1 MLMILKI
8 DPQREMACASLEPLQ
23 KSGDGLPKVYH
34 DHDDHDVVIFRCD
47 DEKKSILMQS
57 MEPQIG
63 GKELANNRK
72 APQDDSSCEG
82 NEVAKI
88 LVHGATL

>member
-1 MLMILKI
+1 MKLILSERWLGHRWNSFKRAEPYSQKYVKTMIMIRVFFVLTI
-8 DPQREMACASLEPLQ
+8 R
-23 KSGDGLPKVYH
+23 
-34 DHDDHDVVIFRCD
+34 
-47 DEKKSILMQS
+47 KKMILMQS

-72 APQDDSSCEG
+72 APQDDSSCDG

>member
-1 MLMILKI
+1 
-8 DPQREMACASLEPLQ
+8 
-23 KSGDGLPKVYH
+23 
-34 DHDDHDVVIFRCD
+34 
-47 DEKKSILMQS
+47 MQS

-72 APQDDSSCEG
+72 APQDDSSSDG

-88 LVHGATL
+88 LDQGTTL